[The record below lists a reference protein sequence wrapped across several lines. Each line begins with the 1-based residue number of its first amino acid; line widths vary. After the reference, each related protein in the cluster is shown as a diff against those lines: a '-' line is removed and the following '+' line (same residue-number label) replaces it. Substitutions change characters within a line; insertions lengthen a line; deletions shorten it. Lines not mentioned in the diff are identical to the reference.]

1 MSTFEDQ
8 EDNETWQIYIP
19 RWKRRMI
26 KKTEIVKQTP
36 KVGKT
41 EKELVADLIEEIN
54 SGLDV
59 NRLTTQEINLL
70 EKKLGNDWF
79 EIFGFTENPI
89 SQK

>member
-1 MSTFEDQ
+1 MSTFEDL
-8 EDNETWQIYIP
+8 EDNEAWQVYIP
-19 RWKRRMI
+19 RWKRRTI
-26 KKTEIVKQTP
+26 KKTEAAKQTS
-36 KVGKT
+36 KVRKT

-59 NRLTTQEINLL
+59 KKLTTHEINLL